1 MWEMNLERW
10 EEKLVEEHAHDL
22 YPFNGRDPS
31 VELEKLRKRVARV
44 ENERIKAVQLSWS
57 VMEIFDALVNQA
69 VFPIWDIS
77 THLKSAL
84 DVLAEASLILE
95 RLREEHASGGGPLV

>member
-1 MWEMNLERW
+1 VWEMNLERW

-31 VELEKLRKRVARV
+31 VELEKL
-44 ENERIKAVQLSWS
+44 RIKAVQLSWS